1 MHIDIQTRGFTL
13 TEGLRSHCERRM
25 RFALGP
31 SSSRLSAI
39 SVRLTDVNGPRGGV
53 DKRVI
58 IKATLPGA
66 PPVVVGHDEPDIYVA
81 IGRANTPTAPF
92 TAILNASLS
101 LADTSEGLTRV
112 INTNNTGDV
121 GAIAF
126 DATYID
132 PVPANNQPNRFF
144 YGRLR
149 LQNANGPMAIT
160 LPIMVF
166 HFSVSLVSSGM
177 YKPDS
182 VTLSFTA
189 LN

>member
-81 IGRANTPTAPF
+81 IGRA
-92 TAILNASLS
+92 
-101 LADTSEGLTRV
+101 ADRISR
-112 INTNNTGDV
+112 
-121 GAIAF
+121 
-126 DATYID
+126 
-132 PVPANNQPNRFF
+132 
-144 YGRLR
+144 
-149 LQNANGPMAIT
+149 
-160 LPIMVF
+160 
-166 HFSVSLVSSGM
+166 
-177 YKPDS
+177 
-182 VTLSFTA
+182 TLSRKLQRNWRARRGLFNRRAPTEMEDTT
-189 LN
+189 LQH